1 MANGDYDLTHK
12 KILESGKKIFKEQG
26 FEKANLRAICKEAG
40 VTTGAFYGHFEDK
53 ESLFAEL
60 VEPLIAEV
68 KRYYAMYENKS
79 FDAYKK
85 EKRIGK
91 ETIQKILESKAQG
104 TIDTVLHFFEN
115 KDVFELLVFGSYGT
129 KYSSF
134 LDELIEIEDKNHF
147 KILSMIYGA
156 NHVNDR
162 ITNRGIH
169 LLNHAYFYALSEI
182 AVHSEDKEEVRQNA
196 ILISNFFNEGWGKIR
211 GL

>member
-1 MANGDYDLTHK
+1 MANGDYEVTHK
-12 KILESGKKIFKEQG
+12 KILDCGKKIFKEQG

-60 VEPLIAEV
+60 VEPLITEI

-79 FDAYKK
+79 FCAYKK
-85 EKRIGK
+85 EKRIEK
-91 ETIQKILESKAQG
+91 ETIQRILELKAQG
-104 TIDTVLHFFEN
+104 AIDMVLYFFEN

-134 LDELIEIEDKNHF
+134 LDELIEIEDKNHL
-147 KILSMIYGA
+147 KILGMIYGA

-182 AVHSEDKEEVRQNA
+182 AVHSEDREEVKQNA

>member
-1 MANGDYDLTHK
+1 M
-12 KILESGKKIFKEQG
+12 
-26 FEKANLRAICKEAG
+26 
-40 VTTGAFYGHFEDK
+40 
-53 ESLFAEL
+53 
-60 VEPLIAEV
+60 
-68 KRYYAMYENKS
+68 
-79 FDAYKK
+79 
-85 EKRIGK
+85 
-91 ETIQKILESKAQG
+91 
-104 TIDTVLHFFEN
+104 VLYFFEN

-147 KILSMIYGA
+147 KILGMIYGA

-182 AVHSEDKEEVRQNA
+182 AVHSEDREEVKQNA